1 MENNRESNIWTKD
14 NEGKPSLIGSKC
26 MECDHLSFPAKEIC
40 PYCMTNG
47 RSEKILIGRLGKV
60 VSATTC
66 YTAPKGIQVPY
77 TLGTI
82 EIDNGVHVL
91 AQISGTA
98 IRKGDKVELVIY
110 SSVSVESAEETIGWK
125 YKIIVGGDQ

>member
-1 MENNRESNIWTKD
+1 MENIREQNIFLIDKK
-14 NEGKPSLIGSKC
+14 GKPSLIGSKC
-26 MECDHLSFPAKEIC
+26 LGCDHMSFPAKEVC

-47 RSEKILIGRLGKV
+47 RSEEILIGKLGIV

-66 YTAPKGIQVPY
+66 HTAPKGIQVPY

-82 EIDNGVHVL
+82 EIDYGVHVL
-91 AQISGTA
+91 AQITGNT

-125 YKIIVGGDQ
+125 YQIVEGGGQ